1 MTEEVNKYKINQ
13 PETPFPMRGDLAKRE
28 PAWLKSWTDK
38 KLYQRIRASR
48 KGKTKFILHDGPPY
62 ANGDIHIGHA
72 VNKILK
78 DIIVKSKTF
87 AGYDAP
93 YVPGW
98 DCHGL
103 PIELVVEKAHGKN
116 IDPAKF
122 RELCRAYAA
131 EQVEKQKKDFIRLGV
146 LGDWDNPYLTM
157 DFKTEADI
165 MRALGTIQENGYLYQ
180 GSKPV
185 HWCVDCGS
193 ALAEAE
199 VEYEDVNSPAI
210 DVGFKVVDN
219 TAIKRNF
226 RPFQIISDEDQKRL
240 VSDKEFDEALRNYQ
254 AYAVIW
260 TTTPWTLP
268 ANQAVCVNTQVDYAL
283 VEANQKL
290 YILASNLVD
299 SAMKRY
305 GIENYKC
312 IATSWGGGDLELDPD
327 FVQSEENTFGLNPF
341 PLHHPFETR
350 QVPLISGDHVTTEA
364 GTGLVHTAAAHGNDD
379 WLVMKA
385 NYPNEKPR
393 ILMGGDGKFFN
404 SDLVEFEAI
413 RGLFYKKAN
422 DVILDKLQENGVLFS
437 PRDATIR
444 HSFPHCWRHK
454 TPLMQLATH
463 QWFIGMDQHWCTR
476 IVKRVHDLTSGKLDS
491 NETIMERAIPSFSIR
506 QYSNSRE
513 NGKLV
518 SFSEERYRD
527 NDLNMRV
534 RSLKAVENTQF
545 FPAWGRARLEAMI
558 KNRPDWCVS
567 RQRNWGVPMPFF
579 VHKETGEPHP
589 QTADLLEAACL
600 LVEKTGV
607 EAWFSLDEAA
617 FLQANTSADSRAIN
631 GEYKKV
637 TYTLDVWFDSGATH
651 AAVLKKRPELN
662 YPADMYL
669 EGSDQ
674 HRGWFQSSLL
684 TGCAIDGRAPYKA
697 LLTHGFVVDGAG
709 HKMSKSKGNVVAPQ
723 KVMEQ
728 YGADILRLWV
738 AATDYSGELN
748 ISDEILKR
756 VADSYRKIRNTAKF
770 LLANIA
776 DFDAKKDLLKVDEW
790 LEIDRYAL
798 YLTQK
803 LQTEVLADY
812 DRYEFHLA
820 VQKLVSFCSDD
831 LGAFYLDILKDRLYT
846 SGENSFERRA
856 AQSALHHITH
866 TFMRLIAPILSF
878 TADEIWAA
886 LNLGEDKSVFEE
898 LWYDLPAHGLQA
910 NRIAAWAAIIAA
922 RADAAKEIEVLRSAG
937 QVGSSLQAE
946 LEFHATE
953 ASFVAMNS
961 LGDDLR
967 FVTITSSAKVVKVA
981 KESEQKIVVTASKY
995 KKCERCWHYV
1005 SDVGSDAEH
1014 STICKRCVTNLF
1026 GKPARRKYA

>member
-1 MTEEVNKYKINQ
+1 MTEDNKDTNKDISKDSKYKLNL
-13 PETPFPMRGDLAKRE
+13 PETSFPMRGDLAKRE
-28 PAWLKSWTDK
+28 PAWLKQWQDK
-38 KLYQRIRASR
+38 KLYQKIRTAR
-48 KGKTKFILHDGPPY
+48 KGAKKFILHDGPPY

-78 DIIVKSKTF
+78 DIIVKSKTMSGF
-87 AGYDAP
+87 DAP

-116 IDPAKF
+116 IEPAKF

-165 MRALGTIQENGYLYQ
+165 MRALGEIYQSGYLYQ

-219 TAIKRNF
+219 A
-226 RPFQIISDEDQKRL
+226 
-240 VSDKEFDEALRNYQ
+240 ALSKAFGVDVNGN

-268 ANQAVCVNTQVDYAL
+268 ANQAVSVNAQL
-283 VEANQKL
+283 VYDLVRTEKGIL
-290 YILASNLVD
+290 ILAHDLLETVL
-299 SAMKRY
+299 KRY
-305 GIENYKC
+305 EFTEYNLLGSCLGAKFSGKKEIILQRNFLDGDELVSHRAIENER
-312 IATSWGGGDLELDPD
+312 LLL
-327 FVQSEENTFGLNPF
+327 Q
-341 PLHHPFETR
+341 HPFDNR
-350 QVPLISGDHVTTEA
+350 QVPIICGDHVTTDA

-379 WLVMKA
+379 WLVMRA
-385 NYPNEKPR
+385 NFPNEKPR
-393 ILMGGDGKFFN
+393 VLMGGDGKFFT

-413 RGLFYKKAN
+413 RGLSRQEAN
-422 DVILDKLQENGVLFS
+422 KVILAKMQENGTLLAS
-437 PRDATIR
+437 ARLN

-463 QWFIGMDQHWCTR
+463 QWFISMDKVGTPE
-476 IVKRVHDLTSGKLDS
+476 LAGLDEEQQEAVGFAS
-491 NETIMERAIPSFSIR
+491 SFGNVGLRAR
-506 QYSNSRE
+506 AN
-513 NGKLV
+513 
-518 SFSEERYRD
+518 
-527 NDLNMRV
+527 
-534 RSLKAVENTQF
+534 KAVDETEF
-545 FPAWGRARLEAMI
+545 FPNWGRARLEAMI

-567 RQRNWGVPMPFF
+567 RQRNWGVPMPLF

-589 QTADLLEAACL
+589 KTAELLEQAAL
-600 LVEKTGV
+600 LTEQSGV
-607 EAWFSLDEAA
+607 EAWFSLDGAA
-617 FLQANTSADSRAIN
+617 FLTEHAPQNS
-631 GEYKKV
+631 EQYKKV
-637 TYTLDVWFDSGATH
+637 TDTLDVWFDSGATH
-651 AAVLKKRPELN
+651 AAVLKRRPELQF
-662 YPADMYL
+662 PADLYL

-684 TGCAIDGRAPYKA
+684 TGCAIDGRAPYDA

-723 KVMEQ
+723 KVMDT

-738 AATDYSGELN
+738 ASTDYSAELT

-756 VADSYRKIRNTAKF
+756 VADSYRKIRNTLRF
-770 LLANIA
+770 LLANLA
-776 DFDAKKDLLKVDEW
+776 DFDASKDLLPVDQW

-798 YLTQK
+798 HLTEQ
-803 LQTEVLADY
+803 LQTGVLADY

-820 VQKLVSFCSDD
+820 MQKFVGFCNED
-831 LGAFYLDILKDRLYT
+831 LGGFYLDILKDRLYT
-846 SGENSFERRA
+846 AGENSHARRA

-866 TFMRLIAPILSF
+866 ALMRLIAPILSF
-878 TADEIWAA
+878 TADEIWET
-886 LNLGEDKSVFEE
+886 LGLGSNETVFTETWYKLPNHGMTESNKAIWSDILGLRILANKKIEE
-898 LWYDLPAHGLQA
+898 KRMQG
-910 NRIAAWAAIIAA
+910 
-922 RADAAKEIEVLRSAG
+922 S
-937 QVGSSLQAE
+937 VGSSLQAE
-946 LEFHATE
+946 LKIHATNVFYKHFTHLE
-953 ASFVAMNS
+953 
-961 LGDDLR
+961 DDLR
-967 FVTITSSAKVVKVA
+967 FAMITSRATVHPVENTGNEEGFSVEVN
-981 KESEQKIVVTASKY
+981 SSPHSK
-995 KKCERCWHYV
+995 CDRCWHYRA
-1005 SDVGSDAEH
+1005 DVGASAH
-1014 STICKRCVTNLF
+1014 HPTICKRCADTVDGIDGENE
-1026 GKPARRKYA
+1026 RRKYA